1 MSLIEVKGLT
11 KSYGDVHAVRGLD
24 LTIEQGEIFSILGPN
39 GAGKTTTVE
48 ILEGFRNRDSGSISV
63 LGFDPSTKGQQ
74 SREWRNRIGIVLQT
88 SADAGDLTVFE
99 TINHFSG
106 YYSNPRDV
114 EEVIHSVGLQ
124 DKRDAL
130 IRNLS
135 GGQRRRLD
143 VALGI
148 IGNPELLFLDEPTTG
163 FDPEARRAFWSLIKK
178 LRSDGATILLTTHY
192 LDEAEALADRVAVIN
207 KGVIVEISTPA
218 ELGGR
223 ATSQATVQWRD
234 GDQIK
239 SEKTDNFRR
248 GGLEIRQFARQR
260 ESVVFTLLFPVILLA
275 IFGSV
280 FQDTIA
286 PGVTFSQYFVAGM
299 IASGL
304 VNTGFQALAIT
315 IPMER
320 DVGALKRLRGTPMPA
335 SSYFIGKTILIFVSM
350 VIQILLLL
358 GFGIAFFGLNM
369 PTDSSKWLTF
379 TWLVLLGSACSTALG
394 IAFSIVPKSGRGASA
409 VVSPIVIILQF
420 FSGVFF
426 VFTQLPG
433 WMQQVAAIFP
443 LKWLT
448 QGMRSVFL
456 PDSFASQEVAKSW
469 ELQTTFLVL
478 AVWLIIGIFF
488 SVRKFKWDRD

>member
-48 ILEGFRNRDSGSISV
+48 ILEGFRTRDSGSISV

-239 SEKTDNFRR
+239 SEKTDNPTAAVARLAATFNGEIPELVVTRPSLEDIYLEMI
-248 GGLEIRQFARQR
+248 GGVHE
-260 ESVVFTLLFPVILLA
+260 ENS
-275 IFGSV
+275 
-280 FQDTIA
+280 
-286 PGVTFSQYFVAGM
+286 
-299 IASGL
+299 
-304 VNTGFQALAIT
+304 
-315 IPMER
+315 
-320 DVGALKRLRGTPMPA
+320 
-335 SSYFIGKTILIFVSM
+335 
-350 VIQILLLL
+350 
-358 GFGIAFFGLNM
+358 
-369 PTDSSKWLTF
+369 
-379 TWLVLLGSACSTALG
+379 
-394 IAFSIVPKSGRGASA
+394 
-409 VVSPIVIILQF
+409 
-420 FSGVFF
+420 
-426 VFTQLPG
+426 
-433 WMQQVAAIFP
+433 
-443 LKWLT
+443 
-448 QGMRSVFL
+448 
-456 PDSFASQEVAKSW
+456 
-469 ELQTTFLVL
+469 
-478 AVWLIIGIFF
+478 
-488 SVRKFKWDRD
+488 

>member
-1 MSLIEVKGLT
+1 MVP
-11 KSYGDVHAVRGLD
+11 A
-24 LTIEQGEIFSILGPN
+24 
-39 GAGKTTTVE
+39 KTTTVE
-48 ILEGFRNRDSGSISV
+48 ILEGFRTRDSGSVSV
-63 LGFDPSTKGQQ
+63 LGFDPNTRGHQ

-124 DKRDAL
+124 DKKDAL

-239 SEKTDNFRR
+239 SEKTDNPT
-248 GGLEIRQFARQR
+248 A
-260 ESVVFTLLFPVILLA
+260 VISRLA
-275 IFGSV
+275 
-280 FQDTIA
+280 
-286 PGVTFSQYFVAGM
+286 VTFNGEIPELVVTRPSLEDIYLEM
-299 IASGL
+299 IG
-304 VNTGFQALAIT
+304 
-315 IPMER
+315 
-320 DVGALKRLRGTPMPA
+320 
-335 SSYFIGKTILIFVSM
+335 
-350 VIQILLLL
+350 
-358 GFGIAFFGLNM
+358 
-369 PTDSSKWLTF
+369 
-379 TWLVLLGSACSTALG
+379 
-394 IAFSIVPKSGRGASA
+394 
-409 VVSPIVIILQF
+409 
-420 FSGVFF
+420 GVHE
-426 VFTQLPG
+426 
-433 WMQQVAAIFP
+433 
-443 LKWLT
+443 KN
-448 QGMRSVFL
+448 S
-456 PDSFASQEVAKSW
+456 
-469 ELQTTFLVL
+469 
-478 AVWLIIGIFF
+478 
-488 SVRKFKWDRD
+488 